1 MGKHGLWRSYR
12 FETRVPHRVL
22 DKIKETI
29 RALRSLDPTSVPRL
43 STSAPL
49 ARRQKITKLSP
60 VPPSLDALLEGFSP
74 LNWDVRYLV
83 LGLIGAGI
91 IISGHNEVQQ
101 LLSALQPFGDTLRKE
116 ILTKLHG
123 CERIDNIKARVMSKY
138 RIQCAHLF

>member
-12 FETRVPHRVL
+12 FETRVSHRVL
-22 DKIKETI
+22 DRIKESI

-43 STSAPL
+43 PTTIPL
-49 ARRQKITKLSP
+49 ARRQKIIKLSS
-60 VPPSLDALLEGFSP
+60 VPPPLDALLQEFSP
-74 LNWDVRYLV
+74 LSWDVRYLV

-101 LLSALQPFGDTLRKE
+101 LLSALRPFDTPLRIA

-123 CERIDNIKARVMSKY
+123 CERLDNIKSRVMSKH
-138 RIQCAHLF
+138 RIPCIHLF

>member
-12 FETRVPHRVL
+12 FETRVAHRVL
-22 DKIKETI
+22 DRIKESI

-43 STSAPL
+43 PTTIPL
-49 ARRQKITKLSP
+49 ARRQKIIKLSS
-60 VPPSLDALLEGFSP
+60 VPPSLDPLLQEFSP
-74 LNWDVRYLV
+74 LSWDVRYLV

-101 LLSALQPFGDTLRKE
+101 LLSALRPFDTPLRTA

-123 CERIDNIKARVMSKY
+123 YERLDSIKSRVMSKH
-138 RIQCAHLF
+138 RIPCTHLF